1 MEVPLLERHLKNP
14 HLQEQ
19 TEVQC
24 TSTATKGKIMKQ
36 PQVGIREDACLSLD
50 EGIMTLR
57 RPSTAS
63 TTDSQPLKRQMLP
76 YKVRYTITHNG
87 R

>member
-1 MEVPLLERHLKNP
+1 MEAPLLEHHLKNP

-19 TEVQC
+19 TEVQY
-24 TSTATKGKIMKQ
+24 TSIATKGKIMKQ
-36 PQVGIREDACLSLD
+36 PHVGIREDACLSPD

-63 TTDSQPLKRQMLP
+63 TIDSQLLKRQMLP
-76 YKVRYTITHNG
+76 Y
-87 R
+87 